1 MTGAPGPL
9 VVVDVVEVLVVVG
22 PEVVVVLVDVVV
34 GPGAPVVVV
43 EVEVVVVPEAVVVD
57 VVVVVPAI
65 VVVDVVDV
73 VGAAVVVVDVDVVD
87 VVEVLVVMK
96 ITTLGSKR
104 YPHPS
109 SLDSVVTPELVFP
122 IKLNFKGSE
131 FLKYPMLMRLS
142 KTLTPGL
149 TRPECT
155 AAVLRSESAEYGVP
169 RPPPY
174 TRPLVDPTTSTNSLW
189 SLQTS

>member
-43 EVEVVVVPEAVVVD
+43 EVVVVPEAVVVD

-73 VGAAVVVVDVDVVD
+73 VGAAVVVVDVDVVDVD

>member
-57 VVVVVPAI
+57 VVVVVPAL

-87 VVEVLVVMK
+87 VVEVLVVME

-109 SLDSVVTPELVFP
+109 SRDSVVTPELVFP

-131 FLKYPMLMRLS
+131 FLKYPILMRLS